1 MKTAGSTDASFL
13 VKGADAGA
21 GRGESLRAGAFVFI
35 EVRERLGPELYR
47 IAVGSRLM
55 TASSKAAL
63 EPGALLR
70 AKVER
75 SGDGF
80 ILRMLEAGR
89 SPKDAAAQAILRAG
103 LPVDEAS
110 RMALAA
116 LLGSGMPPEGAAL
129 SRVRRAALKA
139 AGREDEADLVELAAR
154 MEAKGLA
161 ADDAALE
168 ALSRS
173 GDGRSGGRSDGP
185 PGGRD
190 SGRDGRGEERGDGSD
205 HAADGAAQAGGFD
218 LERDFSRFIPE
229 ESLPGELGAFL
240 KALTLRASGEGGAS
254 PEAPGASGGVG
265 NEDLGLFNHAKAKD
279 GGWLLVPFRFALDS
293 VAFAGNFRIQLPY
306 VPGGTG
312 RIEARFDATSEGSSE
327 AWKAS
332 LSFGGVARPALR
344 IEAPGSGESSRF
356 SSLIASFESRMA
368 AAGCSVA
375 LGRIA
380 AGAGEREGFDL
391 DA

>member
-35 EVRERLGPELYR
+35 EVRERLSPELYR

-55 TASSKAAL
+55 TASSRAAL

-80 ILRMLEAGR
+80 ILRMLDSGR
-89 SPKDAAAQAILRAG
+89 RAKDAAAQAILRAG

-116 LLGSGMPPEGAAL
+116 LLGSGMPPEGASL

-139 AGREDEADLVELAAR
+139 AGREDEAGLVELAAR

-168 ALSRS
+168 ALSLA
-173 GDGRSGGRSDGP
+173 GDGRSGGSDGRG
-185 PGGRD
+185 GGRD

-205 HAADGAAQAGGFD
+205 RAAEGAGQAGGFD
-218 LERDFSRFIPE
+218 LERDFSRLIPE
-229 ESLPGELGAFL
+229 ESLAGELGAFL
-240 KALTLRASGEGGAS
+240 RALTLRASGEDGAS
-254 PEAPGASGGVG
+254 LEAPGSSGSVG
-265 NEDLGLFNHAKAKD
+265 NEGLGLFNHAKAKD

-312 RIEARFDATSEGSSE
+312 RIEARFDATCEGSSE

-332 LSFGGVARPALR
+332 LSFGGAARPALR
-344 IEAPGSGESSRF
+344 IEAPGNGESSRF